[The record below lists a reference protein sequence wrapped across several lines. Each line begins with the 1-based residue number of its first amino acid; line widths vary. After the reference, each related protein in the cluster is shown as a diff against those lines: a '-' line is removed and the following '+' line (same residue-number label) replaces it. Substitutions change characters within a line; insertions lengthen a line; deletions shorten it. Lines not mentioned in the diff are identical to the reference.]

1 MQELEVVHVLMGFP
15 GESLLD
21 LAVKNPPEMQKTQ
34 ALIARLKL
42 FNDLL
47 YTTGNPCMTGF
58 REDTDKKIYV
68 PDRAP
73 LALVWTRSQGVV
85 TCEREVARLW

>member
-1 MQELEVVHVLMGFP
+1 MQELEVVHILMGFP

-42 FNDLL
+42 F
-47 YTTGNPCMTGF
+47 
-58 REDTDKKIYV
+58 
-68 PDRAP
+68 
-73 LALVWTRSQGVV
+73 LVTSSTLQVILV
-85 TCEREVARLW
+85 